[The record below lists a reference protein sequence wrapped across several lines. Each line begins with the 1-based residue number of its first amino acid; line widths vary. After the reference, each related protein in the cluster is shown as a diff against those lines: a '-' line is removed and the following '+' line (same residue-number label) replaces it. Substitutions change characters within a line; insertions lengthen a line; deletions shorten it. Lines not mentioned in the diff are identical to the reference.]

1 MSAYYE
7 HRNSIARNPDRELS
21 ATPAAAPGWSLQRVV
36 TAQDADFERVGL
48 GVVTSEYEKLRFA
61 ITPMTADPTVNE
73 SAEPGGTVN
82 PSIEIRIWSEP
93 AKQFVPMHT
102 PITRAGAG
110 AGVPY
115 VVDVPNANG
124 ATIGCFVTN
133 AISGVVTIAAQGFKL
148 SRD

>member
-1 MSAYYE
+1 MSYYGN
-7 HRNSIARNPDRELS
+7 RNSIARNPDRELS
-21 ATPAAAPGWSLQRVV
+21 ATPAAAPGWALQRVV
-36 TAQDADFERVGL
+36 RAQDADFKRVGH
-48 GVVTSEYEKLRFA
+48 GVVMSEYEKLRFA
-61 ITPMTADPTVNE
+61 VTPMTEDPTTDE
-73 SAEPGGTVN
+73 SAEPGGSVN

-93 AKQFVPMHT
+93 AKQFVPMHD

-110 AGVPY
+110 AGVPF

-133 AISGVVTIAAQGFKL
+133 AISGFVTIAAQGYKL